1 MAFETIDTEA
11 LINALNTCKSKLNVS
26 KINQLSHSLSYNSD
40 FWTSDSRKTLYDA
53 LKKLSSR
60 YVSLNNLFD
69 SYISIANKI
78 GRYKQLG
85 TQMKNLDREY
95 NELNK
100 NLYYEEEYTT
110 TTKDQNGNDVT
121 ETHTR
126 TVKDENVES
135 QIEENRRNSSACDS
149 EMKRIYNEVANS
161 I

>member
-1 MAFETIDTEA
+1 MAFESINPES
-11 LINALNTCKSKLNVS
+11 LISALNTCKSKLNVS
-26 KINQLSHSLSYNSD
+26 KINQLSNTLSYNSNS
-40 FWTSDSRKTLYDA
+40 WTSDSRKTLYDA

-60 YVSLNNLFD
+60 YVSLNSTFD

-78 GRYKQLG
+78 KKYKELG
-85 TQMKNLDREY
+85 TQMKTLNKEY
-95 NELNK
+95 NELNN

-126 TVKDENVES
+126 TVMDENVKS
-135 QIEENRRNSSACDS
+135 QMDENRKNSSECDS
-149 EMKRIYNEVANS
+149 EMKSIYNEVVNS